1 MEGSFDHLRMN
12 QEPSFYLASVDS
24 YPTLA
29 PRSCFVEER
38 LSVQEERDDY
48 LRVRIEPPIQ
58 GQPFG
63 RGERLVKDVVLATR
77 YAGTTLPP
85 ISEWPMTVFI
95 CRIVND
101 SIRNSG
107 KASAQDVEVMLIGE
121 LYNSLSAAQEA
132 LKYKNSCT

>member
-1 MEGSFDHLRMN
+1 
-12 QEPSFYLASVDS
+12 
-24 YPTLA
+24 
-29 PRSCFVEER
+29 
-38 LSVQEERDDY
+38 
-48 LRVRIEPPIQ
+48 
-58 GQPFG
+58 
-63 RGERLVKDVVLATR
+63 
-77 YAGTTLPP
+77 
-85 ISEWPMTVFI
+85 MTVFI